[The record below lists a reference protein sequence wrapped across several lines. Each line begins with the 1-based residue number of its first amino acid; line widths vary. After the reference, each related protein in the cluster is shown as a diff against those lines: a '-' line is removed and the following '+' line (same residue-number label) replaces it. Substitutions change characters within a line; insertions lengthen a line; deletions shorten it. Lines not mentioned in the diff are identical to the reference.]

1 MKPKNNRDYKISIR
15 LNDDEKEK
23 LELNASLAGLKV
35 SAYIRHV
42 ISNAKPLVH
51 KFDKTMVIQ
60 VAKIGNNLNQ
70 IAKHANTHKTIDGI
84 VLKQIVDVNK
94 KLDDLISQKLI
105 REVKHASKIL

>member
-1 MKPKNNRDYKISIR
+1 MKPKNNRYYKISMR

-23 LELNASLAGLKV
+23 LELNASLAGLKI

-70 IAKHANTHKTIDGI
+70 IAKHVNIGKAIDGV
-84 VLKQIVDVNK
+84 VLRQIIDVNK
-94 KLDDLISQKLI
+94 KLDDLI
-105 REVKHASKIL
+105 R